1 MAGIDINS
9 ILAGVK
15 EGSAVLDIFTKKN
28 QDILEKAGTIT
39 GESQA
44 LLEQAATDAATVAST
59 KTAAD
64 LRTQAAKQVLGIDFG
79 TDRNAQNEVYS
90 GLARTE
96 ANAWEEQV
104 QARAEIEKKKS
115 VGLLDNPLEFIL
127 NKLTIDKDINKY
139 NSALR
144 VRQDALD
151 RIETLNAATSSSA
164 VLQNQFNNSITVVS
178 AEASTRL
185 AAVQA
190 NLQANEAKIAGLKYN
205 SEGIKD
211 ALQANAQKLAWNFSA
226 LSAKSAND
234 HFLLSQAN
242 AARDAARFK
251 FSMDEKLKGD
261 KYDSYVIDAVNA
273 GRAIRGVPPLTG
285 VKADNVLQA
294 LKSKSPLG
302 NEFMLDYQNG
312 ERYAES
318 GVAKLA
324 SSPVDAAT
332 LFSSGRAVSLSP
344 AQELV
349 KEKLGDAGV
358 LARLE
363 LSKNPDAKNP
373 EVQATTYN
381 KAANAILARDAAE
394 VKVGDAKN
402 IFSIAPINQI
412 VKTSTAAAQ
421 TPVYQKVLK
430 PLLDNG
436 VDLNDPNKVFAAV
449 TEGLRTKKIT
459 YEEALSLT
467 TIYHAGA
474 AANLAQR
481 DLPKFGLI
489 PAFSYNVRLETP
501 GALFGS
507 EVLDITKP
515 DVVGRMLNKQ
525 LSLEARRKPVITN
538 IFTGE
543 VTDTGAKK

>member
-44 LLEQAATDAATVAST
+44 LLEQAAMDAATVAST

-79 TDRNAQNEVYS
+79 TDRSAQNEVYS
-90 GLARTE
+90 GLAKTEADAWEAQVAARTE
-96 ANAWEEQV
+96 V
-104 QARAEIEKKKS
+104 EKKKS

-127 NKLTIDKDINKY
+127 NKLTIDKDIGKY
-139 NSALR
+139 NAALR

-190 NLQANEAKIAGLKYN
+190 NLQANQAKIEGLKYN
-205 SEGIKD
+205 SEGIKE
-211 ALQANAQKLAWNFSA
+211 ALQANAQKLAWKFSA
-226 LSAKSAND
+226 LSAKNAADSLA
-234 HFLLSQAN
+234 LSQAN

-261 KYDSYVIDAVNA
+261 KYDSYIIDAVNA

-373 EVQATTYN
+373 EVQATTFN
-381 KAANAILARDAAE
+381 KAANSILARDAAE

-412 VKTSTAAAQ
+412 VKTSEAAAQ
-421 TPVYQKVLK
+421 TPVYQKILK

-449 TEGLRTKKIT
+449 TDGLRTKKIT

-507 EVLDITKP
+507 EVVDVTKS
-515 DVVGRMLNKQ
+515 DVVGRLLNKQ
-525 LSLEARRKPVITN
+525 LAIQAGRKPIITN